1 MIKENI
7 TFVDEFTKRVY
18 DIMKENNMENG
29 VTLFPMLRKENDK
42 LLLGTM
48 IELNDKELFAKDK
61 VVRPK
66 YWVILDINDYSLVE
80 LNKTEDKDYMKTS
93 IIPLD
98 KEYDDTFKR
107 EMKELEKFSID
118 KKIQYKNYLIN
129 DIKNDIMNTQN
140 KILNKI
146 NNTIVVDN
154 QKVNAT
160 DYIIAN
166 VEDELEKETEKFVD
180 FIVTSKYST
189 IIYYYQSLIEE
200 IIKEYKETNNINMD
214 KMELAASILDAYYG
228 EVYGV
233 KYFFNI

>member
-7 TFVDEFTKRVY
+7 KFVDEFTKRVY
-18 DIMKENNMENG
+18 DIMKENKIENG

-66 YWVILDINDYSLVE
+66 YWIILDMNDYSLVE

-146 NNTIVVDN
+146 NNTIIVDN

-160 DYIIAN
+160 DYIMAN
-166 VEDELEKETEKFVD
+166 VEDQLEKETEKFVD

-200 IIKEYKETNNINMD
+200 IIKEYKEANNINMD

-233 KYFFNI
+233 EYFFNI

>member
-7 TFVDEFTKRVY
+7 KFVDEFTKRVY
-18 DIMKENNMENG
+18 DIMKENKIENS

-66 YWVILDINDYSLVE
+66 YWIILDMNDYSLVE

-146 NNTIVVDN
+146 NNTIIVDN

-160 DYIIAN
+160 DYIMAN
-166 VEDELEKETEKFVD
+166 VEDQLEKETEKFVD

-200 IIKEYKETNNINMD
+200 LIKEYKEANNINMD